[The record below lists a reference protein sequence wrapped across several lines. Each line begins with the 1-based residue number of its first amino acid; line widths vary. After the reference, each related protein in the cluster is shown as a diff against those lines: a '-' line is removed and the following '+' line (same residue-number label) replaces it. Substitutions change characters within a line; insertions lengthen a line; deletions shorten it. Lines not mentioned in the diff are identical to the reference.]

1 MKTVRTTQNLLDVP
15 GLACNTCPH
24 QGLCANRPGIGNQ
37 YRRGNALGAGLLCL
51 LEEVDLLTYTTVKQ
65 ADALDLK
72 DLNARRMH
80 LRKLFLPALNGRFKA
95 WQKYERRH
103 TMRSDQLKLIIT
115 LIATLDR
122 WSLLSYF
129 DTIYN
134 HDLEALRKEILTAPE
149 NATPQ
154 NPCRPGAEEPQNQTQ
169 GGAA

>member
-1 MKTVRTTQNLLDVP
+1 MKTVRTTQNLLDAP
-15 GLACNTCPH
+15 GLACNTCPRK
-24 QGLCANRPGIGNQ
+24 GLCANRPSIGNQ
-37 YRRGNALGAGLLCL
+37 YIRGNTLAANILCL
-51 LEEVDLLTYTTVKQ
+51 LEEVDLITYTTVGQK
-65 ADALDLK
+65 DALDLK

-95 WQKYERRH
+95 WQKYESKH
-103 TMRSDQLKLIIT
+103 TMRSDRLELVIT
-115 LIATLDR
+115 LITTLDR

-134 HDLEALRKEILTAPE
+134 HDLEALREEILSAPE

-154 NPCRPGAEEPQNQTQ
+154 KPCRPGATEPQNQTQ